1 MSNLL
6 FLIPSIMYPF
16 RKLITAALFVACSTV
31 PALADGT
38 FDTDSVAFS
47 DKITVGD
54 YEATVDVGGRYPS
67 GTNTALVNA
76 TRTWIRDHI
85 TENKYPVGNG
95 AELVEKVGQNV
106 MNQFRSDIADFMCPM
121 EYTAK
126 FRVPYI
132 SDKVVTVDA
141 WTYTYQ
147 GGAHGESVLGSQS
160 FMAENGKALS
170 TDGIFK
176 KASRRSVVSLV
187 KKALAR
193 QYFQSASIREYVF
206 DPAAIGLPAC
216 PPVFTEKGIKFQ
228 YQPYE
233 IAPYSSG
240 APECVI
246 PYSQLRSFMTSE
258 ACSLIPASAKTA
270 PTQKSAAKSRKRSR
284 R

>member
-1 MSNLL
+1 
-6 FLIPSIMYPF
+6 MYPF
-16 RKLITAALFVACSTV
+16 KKLMAAALFVAWSAI

-38 FDTDSVAFS
+38 FDTDSVAFY

-85 TENKYPVGNG
+85 TENKYPLDNG
-95 AELVEKVGQNV
+95 AELVDKVGQNV
-106 MNQFRSDIADFMCPM
+106 MSQFRSDIADFMCPM

-126 FRVPYI
+126 FSVPYI
-132 SDKVVTVDA
+132 SDKVVTLDA

-147 GGAHGESVLGSQS
+147 GGAHGESVLGFQS
-160 FMAENGKALS
+160 FLVENGKVLS
-170 TDGIFK
+170 TDDIFK
-176 KASRRSVVSLV
+176 KASCRSIVSLV

-193 QYFQSASIREYVF
+193 QYFKSASLRDYVF
-206 DPAAIGLPAC
+206 DAAAIGMPAC

-246 PYSQLRSFMTSE
+246 PYTQLRSFMTSE
-258 ACSLIPASAKTA
+258 ACSLIPASAKTVT
-270 PTQKSAAKSRKRSR
+270 TQKSSAKSRKRSR